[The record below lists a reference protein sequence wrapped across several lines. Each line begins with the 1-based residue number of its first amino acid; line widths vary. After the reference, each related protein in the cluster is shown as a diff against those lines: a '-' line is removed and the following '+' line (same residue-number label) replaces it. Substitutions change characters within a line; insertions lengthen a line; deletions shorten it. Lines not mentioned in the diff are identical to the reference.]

1 MEAEYVACSAAVQ
14 EGVWLKRFLERL
26 GVLTVPGEPVKI
38 FCDSMAA
45 IAYSK
50 DPKYHGKTKHI
61 QMRYHF
67 IRDMVAQKEVIIEH
81 IPTGKMLADPLTK
94 PIPKDVFLAHM
105 RMLGLVRA

>member
-1 MEAEYVACSAAVQ
+1 MEAEYIVQ
-14 EGVWLKRFLERL
+14 EGVWLRRFLERL

-81 IPTGKMLADPLTK
+81 ILTRKMLADPLTK

-105 RMLGLVRA
+105 RMLGLIRA